1 MASTVGIILLIIG
14 LKVLSFLLYWFWVEW
29 RKKVKA
35 RRAGADGQLDEEEQQ
50 QQQRQQ
56 PDHQRHQQQQQQRHQ
71 QPQQQQNLPENPPP
85 AYEDVVNLNKYPIY
99 VISYEGLE
107 EEPGVKPPAYEIS
120 VRNSTT
126 DPTAVQNQ

>member
-35 RRAGADGQLDEEEQQ
+35 RRAGADRQLDEEEQQ
-50 QQQRQQ
+50 QQQQ

>member
-35 RRAGADGQLDEEEQQ
+35 RRAGADRQLDEEEQQ
-50 QQQRQQ
+50 QQQQ

-126 DPTAVQNQ
+126 DTTAVQNQ